1 MTSAIG
7 GVGGGSWAMQRPDP
21 SNMVKNL
28 FAKVDTKN
36 QGYIDKAELQS
47 AFDQISTNAASGSSD
62 TSSSVDAIFKK
73 LDGDSDGKITK
84 QEMTD
89 GMQKLAAQFDS
100 QFNQSRTSGMG
111 GARHSD
117 DGGDDAGFSKD
128 QLSSMAKDIGAS
140 DSKRSELMSKIA
152 DNFDKADTNG
162 DGKVNG
168 SEAMAF
174 DKASQTA
181 STGSDSSTA
190 AVEGSAGVRHAHG
203 APPPPPPSA
212 ASDSASDDSSS
223 SASKVFAAADT
234 NQDGKVSIQELL
246 ASLQTDSSSDS
257 SSATSS
263 NKTEDSS
270 AAVMKMVMQLMQA
283 YGGFGQDSA
292 QSSSSGI
299 SVAA

>member
-117 DGGDDAGFSKD
+117 DGGEDAGFTKD
-128 QLSSMAKDIGAS
+128 QLTSMAKDIGAS

-181 STGSDSSTA
+181 STGSNSSTA
-190 AVEGSAGVRHAHG
+190 VEGNAGVRHAHG

-270 AAVMKMVMQLMQA
+270 AAVMKMVMQLMHA

-292 QSSSSGI
+292 QSSSGAI